1 MIVWDNTKHP
11 LNTIINA
18 NKSIESQL
26 VLAIH
31 HMQVHLTTLV
41 EYIRIW
47 DNTKH
52 PLNTIINAN
61 KSTESQLVL
70 AIHHMKLHLKTLVQY
85 IRIWVRLALLILT
98 SKRHSL

>member
-1 MIVWDNTKHP
+1 MIVWDNTKDP
-11 LNTIINA
+11 FNTIINA
-18 NKSIESQL
+18 NKSTENHL
-26 VLAIH
+26 VLTIH

-61 KSTESQLVL
+61 KSTENHLVL
-70 AIHHMKLHLKTLVQY
+70 AIHNIQLHLTTL
-85 IRIWVRLALLILT
+85 L
-98 SKRHSL
+98 